1 MTGPTFPPLNVKL
14 SEQLSEV
21 RQTDNLYFPCCA
33 TLVDG
38 SEIDCVYLAEASRWF
53 MQWGIWPDDDKG
65 KQSLDL
71 KRIESLRDSPS
82 RLPAKFAEELY
93 SAGESGMGYT
103 IFTVEFSDGSK
114 QAYHAGGAIDFV
126 RYPPRQGSE
135 TVTTVY
141 PHEGR
146 TDNPVGVPDYFWCL
160 YNAT

>member
-1 MTGPTFPPLNVKL
+1 MTGPTFPPLNGQFYQ
-14 SEQLSEV
+14 QLSNIP
-21 RQTDNLYFPCCA
+21 QTDNLYFPCRA

-38 SEIDCVYLAEASRWF
+38 SEIDYVYLAEASVWYKRW
-53 MQWGIWPDDDKG
+53 GVWPEEDDG
-65 KQSLDL
+65 KRSLDL
-71 KRIESLRDSPS
+71 MLVDSLKDSPS
-82 RLPAKFAEELY
+82 RLPAEFAQQLY
-93 SAGESGMGYT
+93 SAGESGVGYT

-126 RYPPRQGSE
+126 RYPLGQGPE

-146 TDNPVGVPDYFWCL
+146 TDNPVGVPDYLWCL